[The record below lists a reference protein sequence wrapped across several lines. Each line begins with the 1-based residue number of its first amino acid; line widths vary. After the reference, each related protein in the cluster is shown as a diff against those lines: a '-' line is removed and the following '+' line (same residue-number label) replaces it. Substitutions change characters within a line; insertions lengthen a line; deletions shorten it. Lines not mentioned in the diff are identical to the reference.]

1 MVDFDKVNVS
11 WEGSIVI
18 QFLINC
24 SKSTIKII
32 SMDFVLASL
41 LWTLSMWFFIELLV
55 SIEGNNLFL
64 LLYLERKSK

>member
-11 WEGSIVI
+11 LEGSIVI

-24 SKSTIKII
+24 SKSAMKTI
-32 SMDFVLASL
+32 SMNFVLASL
-41 LWTLSMWFFIELLV
+41 LLTLGMCLFIQFLV
-55 SIEGNNLFL
+55 SAEGNNLFL

>member
-11 WEGSIVI
+11 LEGSIVI

-24 SKSTIKII
+24 SKSAMKTIF
-32 SMDFVLASL
+32 MNFVLASL
-41 LWTLSMWFFIELLV
+41 LLTLGMCLFIQFLV
-55 SIEGNNLFL
+55 SAEGNNLFL

>member
-11 WEGSIVI
+11 LEGSIVI

-24 SKSTIKII
+24 SKSAMKTI
-32 SMDFVLASL
+32 SMNFVLETL
-41 LWTLSMWFFIELLV
+41 LLTLGMCLFIQFLV
-55 SIEGNNLFL
+55 SAEGNNLFL

>member
-24 SKSTIKII
+24 SKSTIKI